1 MSKPTDE
8 PEPSVLVRR
17 ATNAD
22 LPTLGRLGALLV
34 QQHHDFDRRRFLG
47 ATRRTPDHY
56 AEFLGS
62 QLDDPDVL
70 VLVAECDERVI
81 GYTFAAMEGY
91 DYKSLRGPAGLLH
104 DILVDPD
111 HRGRGV
117 GQRLLDETV
126 SILRAR
132 GVRQII
138 LSTAERNQAAQR
150 LFARAGFRPTMIEM
164 TRELDEP
171 VTAVLP

>member
-1 MSKPTDE
+1 MAP
-8 PEPSVLVRR
+8 LIIRR

-34 QQHHDFDRRRFLG
+34 QQHHDFDSRRFLAG
-47 ATRRTPDHY
+47 NRSTPHHY
-56 AEFLGS
+56 SEFLGS
-62 QLDDPDVL
+62 QLADPDVV
-70 VLVAECDERVI
+70 VLVAEQDQQVI

-111 HRGRGV
+111 HRGHGV
-117 GQRLLDETV
+117 GRRLLDETV
-126 SILRAR
+126 SILQQR
-132 GVRQII
+132 GARQIV
-138 LSTAERNQAAQR
+138 LSTAERNDSAQR
-150 LFARAGFRPTMIEM
+150 LFARLGFRRTMIEM

-171 VTAVLP
+171 VRRQT

>member
-1 MSKPTDE
+1 MMS
-8 PEPSVLVRR
+8 SLVIRR
-17 ATNAD
+17 AMTSD
-22 LPTLGRLGALLV
+22 LPALGRLGALLV
-34 QQHHDFDRRRFLG
+34 QQHHDFDARRFLG
-47 ATRRTPDHY
+47 ASRSTPRHY

-70 VLVAECDERVI
+70 VLVAEHDGQVI

-117 GQRLLDETV
+117 GSRLLDETL
-126 SILRAR
+126 STLRSKGA
-132 GVRQII
+132 RQIV
-138 LSTAERNQAAQR
+138 LSTAERNESAQR
-150 LFARAGFRPTMIEM
+150 LFARIGFRRTMVEM
-164 TRELDEP
+164 TRELDKPVIEP
-171 VTAVLP
+171 

>member
-1 MSKPTDE
+1 MT
-8 PEPSVLVRR
+8 PSLVIRR

-34 QQHHDFDRRRFLG
+34 QQHHDFDSRRFLAG
-47 ATRRTPDHY
+47 DRSTRHHY

-70 VLVAECDERVI
+70 VLVAEHEGQVI

-104 DILVDPD
+104 DILVDPIY
-111 HRGRGV
+111 RSRGV
-117 GQRLLDETV
+117 GTQLLAETL
-126 SILRAR
+126 SMLQSKGA
-132 GVRQII
+132 RQIV
-138 LSTAERNQAAQR
+138 LSTAERNESAQR
-150 LFARAGFRPTMIEM
+150 LFTRMGFRRTMIEM
-164 TRELDEP
+164 TRELDASTVQP
-171 VTAVLP
+171 

>member
-1 MSKPTDE
+1 
-8 PEPSVLVRR
+8 VRR

-22 LPTLGRLGALLV
+22 LPSLGRLGALLV
-34 QQHHDFDRRRFLG
+34 QQHHDFDGRRFLA
-47 ATRRTPDHY
+47 ATARTADHY
-56 AEFLGS
+56 AGFLGS

-70 VLVAECDERVI
+70 LLVAEHEERVV

-91 DYKSLRGPAGLLH
+91 DYKSLRGPAALLH

-111 HRGRGV
+111 HRGHGV
-117 GQRLLDETV
+117 GGRLLDETL

-132 GVRQII
+132 GARQIV

-150 LFARAGFRPTMIEM
+150 LFARMGFRPTMIEM
-164 TRELDEP
+164 TREL
-171 VTAVLP
+171 A

>member
-1 MSKPTDE
+1 MTNETRP
-8 PEPSVLVRR
+8 PIVRH
-17 ATNAD
+17 ATSAD

-34 QQHHDFDRRRFLG
+34 QQHHDFDGRRFL
-47 ATRRTPDHY
+47 AANTRTPDHY

-70 VLVAECDERVI
+70 VLVAEHEGRVI

-104 DILVDPD
+104 DLLVDPD

-117 GQRLLDETV
+117 GRRLLDETL
-126 SILRAR
+126 SMLQAKGAR
-132 GVRQII
+132 QVV
-138 LSTAERNQAAQR
+138 LSTAERNESAQR
-150 LFARAGFRPTMIEM
+150 LFMRMGFRPTMIEM

-171 VTAVLP
+171 VAKMGF